1 MRQPPARGR
10 TRLPPREKRCPL
22 RWEKMTRA
30 PPRKAPGIF
39 FRNKKIPRG
48 KMPIYKMTRRKN
60 PPASGGF
67 WINAIRGRR
76 GKDALKQARAV
87 RKIFDKTRVADG
99 ETGKRHCDFLLRIF
113 VVFELACKIVCEGR
127 HIEMPMTGKIE
138 KYGLRLPRFLAFAG
152 LVHRRGNCVRR
163 FGRRYYALRTR
174 ENHGVAENVRHR
186 IKALPPWENT
196 AANLLSPSCLFAVC
210 AEVRTNE

>member
-1 MRQPPARGR
+1 MINFRKNNFPKQKDTLLKKAGPPPQKNPDKKSVKRESEARKCVSHPRGEER
-10 TRLPPREKRCPL
+10 GSPPREKRCPL

-87 RKIFDKTRVADG
+87 RKIFDKTLFADG
-99 ETGKRHCDFLLRIF
+99 ETGKRH
-113 VVFELACKIVCEGR
+113 
-127 HIEMPMTGKIE
+127 
-138 KYGLRLPRFLAFAG
+138 
-152 LVHRRGNCVRR
+152 
-163 FGRRYYALRTR
+163 
-174 ENHGVAENVRHR
+174 
-186 IKALPPWENT
+186 
-196 AANLLSPSCLFAVC
+196 
-210 AEVRTNE
+210 